1 MPFSLDKRLEADS
14 LFVTSYDDIQIRVM
28 NDARYVWVLLVPE
41 IDDVRELHDLP
52 AHKQQLLLQLAASIG
67 AGMKTTPMPYVPA
80 ITKINT
86 ALIGNIVSQLHLH
99 IVGRHPDD
107 AAWPAPVWG
116 IGSAIKLDED
126 AANQRRQFIHKIMD
140 TFQEN
145 R

>member
-1 MPFSLDKRLEADS
+1 MPFSLDKQLEADS

-41 IDDVRELHDLP
+41 IADMTELHDLSP
-52 AHKQQLLLQLAASIG
+52 DKQQILLQLAASIG
-67 AGMKTTPMPYVPA
+67 AGIKTTPMPNLPA

-116 IGSAIKLDED
+116 MGSAIKLDEN
-126 AANQRRQFIHKIMD
+126 ATNHRRQLIHKIMD
-140 TFQEN
+140 AFQEN
-145 R
+145 

>member
-41 IDDVRELHDLP
+41 IANVTELHDLP
-52 AHKQQLLLQLAASIG
+52 PHKQQLLLHLAASIG
-67 AGMKTTPMPYVPA
+67 AGMKTTPMPHVPA

-99 IVGRHPDD
+99 IVGRHLDD

-126 AANQRRQFIHKIMD
+126 AANKRRQFVHKIMN

>member
-41 IDDVRELHDLP
+41 IAGVTELHDLP
-52 AHKQQLLLQLAASIG
+52 PRKQQILLQLATSIG
-67 AGMKTTPMPYVPA
+67 AGIKTTPITHLPA

-99 IVGRHPDD
+99 IVGRHPND

-116 IGSAIKLDED
+116 MGNAIKLDEA
-126 AANQRRQFIHKIMD
+126 AANQRRQLVHKIMNR
-140 TFQEN
+140 FQEN
-145 R
+145 